1 MEKQQPSRPVKT
13 RQTFKPIPNE
23 VAEDELALPTN
34 LEPESEVTVNR
45 YARKVRVGSAKSIGR
60 SPNYVENVGLGN
72 LRVLTSSGYA
82 EESSQ

>member
-13 RQTFKPIPNE
+13 KQTFKPLPNE
-23 VAEDELALPTN
+23 VTAEEIATPTN
-34 LEPESEVTVNR
+34 LEPEVTVNR
-45 YARKVRVGSAKSIGR
+45 YAKKVKVGSTKSIGR